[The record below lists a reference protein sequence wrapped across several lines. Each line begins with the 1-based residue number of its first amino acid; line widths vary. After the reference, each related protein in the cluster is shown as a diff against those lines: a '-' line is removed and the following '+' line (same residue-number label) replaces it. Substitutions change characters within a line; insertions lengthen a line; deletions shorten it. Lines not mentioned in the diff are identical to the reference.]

1 MNKETICKDKK
12 CKFFKTC
19 LIKDVQI
26 LKKFTGR
33 EKKVKVEK

>member
-1 MNKETICKDKK
+1 MNRETICKDKD

-19 LIKDVQI
+19 LIKDVEI
-26 LKKFTGR
+26 LKKCTGR

>member
-1 MNKETICKDKK
+1 MNKATLCKDKN

-19 LIKDVQI
+19 LIKDVEI
-26 LKKFTGR
+26 LKKCTGR

>member
-1 MNKETICKDKK
+1 MNKETICKDKD

-19 LIKDVQI
+19 LIKNVEI
-26 LKKFTGR
+26 LKKCTGR

>member
-1 MNKETICKDKK
+1 MNKETRCKDKN

-19 LIKDVQI
+19 LIKDVEI
-26 LKKFTGR
+26 LKKCTGK

>member
-1 MNKETICKDKK
+1 MNKETICKDKN

-19 LIKDVQI
+19 LIKDTEI
-26 LKKFTGR
+26 LKKCTGR

>member
-12 CKFFKTC
+12 CKFFEAC
-19 LIKDVQI
+19 LIKDIDI
-26 LKKFTGR
+26 LKKCTGR

>member
-1 MNKETICKDKK
+1 MNKETICKDKN

-19 LIKDVQI
+19 LIKDAEI
-26 LKKFTGR
+26 LKKCTGR

>member
-1 MNKETICKDKK
+1 MNKETICKDKN

-19 LIKDVQI
+19 LIKDVVI
-26 LKKFTGR
+26 LKKCTGR